1 MTDRPPLITPG
12 RPSRQYVPE
21 VTLNTLILGAA
32 VLAAPFIPVLFDA
45 QRQSKQYVP
54 DNFVNATIGLQ
65 TPLVP
70 FVPAPL
76 DQPSARRQYIPDVL
90 ANPVA
95 LGAVAPARLVADPR
109 YYVQAKPEIRVIK
122 GRAGIRV
129 IVG

>member
-1 MTDRPPLITPG
+1 MTSDPINGWRMA
-12 RPSRQYVPE
+12 QYVPE
-21 VTLNTLILGAA
+21 VLANPVVLRA
-32 VLAAPFIPVLFDA
+32 VAP
-45 QRQSKQYVP
+45 
-54 DNFVNATIGLQ
+54 
-65 TPLVP
+65 VP

-76 DQPSARRQYIPDVL
+76 DQPSARRQYVPDVL

-109 YYVQAKPEIRVIK
+109 YYVQAKPETRVIK

>member
-1 MTDRPPLITPG
+1 MVPFAPAPLDQ
-12 RPSRQYVPE
+12 PSARRQYIPD
-21 VTLNTLILGAA
+21 
-32 VLAAPFIPVLFDA
+32 VLANRVVLRAVAP
-45 QRQSKQYVP
+45 
-54 DNFVNATIGLQ
+54 
-65 TPLVP
+65 VP

-109 YYVQAKPEIRVIK
+109 YYVQAKPETRVIK